1 MVKFNLKPEMKNQEF
16 YNEVIGKISG
26 ETRQQVQQYLLSIY
40 NIREPSLESDSITLM
55 SCPIYHMQKE
65 REQEITHQVLAVDR
79 VDGKDY
85 ALIEKI
91 YYYLEE
97 CRHCNKKHIP
107 VRYTKEQLLLLLQFN
122 CFHRARGLPEYFLM
136 GINEDD
142 NDQKYF
148 IHPLWLI
155 PDILVSKNELKE
167 ILEWVNRVD
176 EGYEGRIQGD
186 IIYQFAK
193 IQDHICDPKVSC
205 NCQGKG
211 CDYKNIVFKDVLI
224 LWYIIPFLYDKDF
237 RKNSELPRYVKIK
250 NVEVVNLEKLRQ
262 ENLKRISIGNSHSI
276 STDGYIARSSKLGPR
291 NVFMI
296 IGGSYVLLE
305 HPEHKAVTKDIPN
318 GMALILTIQRGSV
331 NNGLDD

>member
-1 MVKFNLKPEMKNQEF
+1 MVQFNLKPEMKNREF
-16 YNEVIGKISG
+16 YNEVVGKISG
-26 ETRQQVQQYLLSIY
+26 ETRQQVQEYLQSIY
-40 NIREPSLESDSITLM
+40 NIREPSFESDSITLM

-65 REQEITHQVLAVDR
+65 EITHQVLAVDR

-91 YYYLEE
+91 YFYLEE
-97 CRHCNKKHIP
+97 CRHCNEKHIP
-107 VRYTKEQLLLLLQFN
+107 VRFTREEQLQLQ
-122 CFHRARGLPEYFLM
+122 CWHRGRRHPEYFLM

-155 PDILVSKNELKE
+155 PDILVSKKDLKK

-211 CDYKNIVFKDVLI
+211 CDYKN
-224 LWYIIPFLYDKDF
+224 
-237 RKNSELPRYVKIK
+237 
-250 NVEVVNLEKLRQ
+250 
-262 ENLKRISIGNSHSI
+262 
-276 STDGYIARSSKLGPR
+276 
-291 NVFMI
+291 
-296 IGGSYVLLE
+296 
-305 HPEHKAVTKDIPN
+305 
-318 GMALILTIQRGSV
+318 SV
-331 NNGLDD
+331 

>member
-1 MVKFNLKPEMKNQEF
+1 VLAMVKFNLKPEMKNQEF

-65 REQEITHQVLAVDR
+65 REQEITHRVLAVDR

-107 VRYTKEQLLLLLQFN
+107 VRFSID
-122 CFHRARGLPEYFLM
+122 YFLM

-142 NDQKYF
+142 DDQKYF
-148 IHPLWLI
+148 IHPLRLI
-155 PDILVSKNELKE
+155 PILVLKMELKE

-237 RKNSELPRYVKIK
+237 GKNSELPRYVKIK

-296 IGGSYVLLE
+296 IGGSYVILE
-305 HPEHKAVTKDIPN
+305 HPEHKTVTKDIPN